1 MTHKTTKPK
10 YLITGA
16 TGKTGTLVTEQL
28 RAKGANVRA
37 MVRKI
42 DARSDRLT
50 KLGAE
55 VVIGDFYDL
64 TSLKAAM
71 TDIEGVY
78 FCYPAAGDRLLE
90 AAANVAIAAKEKG
103 VSRVVD
109 MSQISALETAKSPL
123 SYQHWQAEQVLDWAD
138 VGAVHIRPTFFAEDL
153 YLFTGGQVKKTG
165 QVVLPFGQGRHAP
178 IAANDIAA
186 VVVALLKDPKSHIG
200 ERLVLTGPESLD
212 MATLTKRMGAH
223 FGLDLAYVDVP
234 VEAWQQAL
242 YGLPGF
248 SSALIEHLGAVAL
261 DHQVGIFDAET
272 SVVEDLTGRA
282 PEKLEAFIERN
293 RDYF

>member
-1 MTHKTTKPK
+1 MTEATPK

-16 TGKTGTLVTEQL
+16 TGKTGTPVTEQL
-28 RAKGANVRA
+28 LAKGANVRVL
-37 MVRKI
+37 VRKH
-42 DARSDRLT
+42 DERSQRLAD
-50 KLGAE
+50 LGAE
-55 VVIGDFYDL
+55 VAVGDFYDL
-64 TSLKAAM
+64 KTLKEAM
-71 TDIEGVY
+71 TGIEGVY
-78 FCYPAAGDRLLE
+78 FCYPALGDRLLQ
-90 AAANVAIAAKEKG
+90 AAANIAIAAKQAD
-103 VSRVVD
+103 VIRVVD
-109 MSQISALETAKSPL
+109 MSQVSALESAKSPL

-138 VGAVHIRPTFFAEDL
+138 LGTVHIRPTFFAEDL

-165 QVVLPFGQGRHAP
+165 RVVLPFGQGRHAP

-212 MATLTKRMGAH
+212 MATLTKRMGTH

-242 YGLPGF
+242 HGLPGF
-248 SSALIEHLGAVAL
+248 SDSLIEHLGAVAR

-282 PEKLEAFIERN
+282 PETLEAFLERN
-293 RDYF
+293 RDHF